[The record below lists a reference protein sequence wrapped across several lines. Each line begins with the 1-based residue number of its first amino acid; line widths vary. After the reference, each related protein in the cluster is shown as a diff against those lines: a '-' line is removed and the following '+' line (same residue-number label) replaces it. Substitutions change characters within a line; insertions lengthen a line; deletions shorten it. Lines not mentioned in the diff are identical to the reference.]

1 MWHRSDVEPIDAC
14 EVVWVAGVQRQ
25 AVRDRRRRDQG
36 VEGPRGGLA
45 AGPSERC
52 RHPSEGTGSVGIE
65 RDGFEISLGLLNVR
79 RPASLLW
86 RVIRDERSNGQLRK
100 CDSGDPR
107 DVRQRARIDARQEE
121 EGTRVEQAFRLGHRR

>member
-1 MWHRSDVEPIDAC
+1 MFGSQ
-14 EVVWVAGVQRQ
+14 VQRQ
-25 AVRDRRRRDQG
+25 AVAMAVAVDQG

-86 RVIRDERSNGQLRK
+86 RTS
-100 CDSGDPR
+100 
-107 DVRQRARIDARQEE
+107 
-121 EGTRVEQAFRLGHRR
+121 